1 MKCSTTS
8 PRGATPMLMYERT
21 DQPEVVELEPDDGW
35 LQWQLATKLAESV
48 ESEWEKTMPMDLM
61 P

>member
-1 MKCSTTS
+1 
-8 PRGATPMLMYERT
+8 MLMYERT